1 MCDKGRFDRRSST
14 SRSVFAVTGS
24 SERREFE
31 PATTSIRALRSI
43 YDVSVTSQIDEI
55 DASIRDLEAS
65 LADAHPDMRGL
76 LVQQIAALRSAR
88 ELLVPALADA
98 ALLRAQRAPLEP
110 DEREFFTPD
119 PLVVPLAWIPD
130 DASIEG
136 LTDDD
141 LRGAPGTA
149 VQRDDDVLRCIVPG
163 GVGMLPTP
171 EGLSLTFHPS
181 GRLASQRFY
190 AQGCLRWSIEY
201 HASGG
206 RESIGTWVDR
216 ERFEHREQG
225 QHTRF
230 APNGTIIAQAYWEAG
245 TRVGWTK
252 LWEDDGYPI
261 GATRYVDGEAVEQR
275 LPGASRVTRPP
286 RP

>member
-1 MCDKGRFDRRSST
+1 MKSG
-14 SRSVFAVTGS
+14 RSVYDRGMP
-24 SERREFE
+24 SE
-31 PATTSIRALRSI
+31 L
-43 YDVSVTSQIDEI
+43 DEI

-76 LVQQIAALRSAR
+76 LDQQIAALRSAR
-88 ELLVPALADA
+88 ALLVPALASHA
-98 ALLRAQRAPLEP
+98 AHVATRAPLAP
-110 DEREFFTPD
+110 DEHEFFTPD
-119 PLVVPLAWIPD
+119 PLVVPFTWIPD
-130 DASIEG
+130 DARIEQ
-136 LTDDD
+136 LDDGD
-141 LRGAPGTA
+141 LRGAPGTQ
-149 VQRDDDVLRCIVPG
+149 VQRDGDVLRCIIPG
-163 GVGMLPTP
+163 GLGMLPTP
-171 EGLSLTFHPS
+171 EGLSLTFHAS

-190 AQGCLRWSIEY
+190 EHGCLRWSIEY

-206 RESIGTWVDR
+206 RESIGMWVDR

-261 GATRYVDGEAVEQR
+261 GATRYVEGEAVEQR
-275 LPGASRVTRPP
+275 LPRG
-286 RP
+286 